1 MASDKEQCF
10 EDALDSY
17 NDAMPDEKKLNIKH
31 RQPWVQGQDGIWR
44 QEPRGFWAGVNSMM
58 KSVKFKLGLAPA
70 PGSAQQVRVP
80 DVTLDDHLVVDT
92 KFTRGDGTID
102 DWGKKPGAGNG
113 KTQRE
118 DYNDINKQ
126 TNPKAQ
132 DLKLDPK
139 SCKCQEQGEPQPVE
153 VPVMSPVPGM
163 FFAPLPSQ
171 FPMGGS
177 VPSTVPGGIPFRF
190 PIPIMP

>member
-1 MASDKEQCF
+1 MASTKEQCF

-17 NDAMPDEKKLNIKH
+17 NDAVEDSKKLNIKH
-31 RQPWVQGQDGIWR
+31 RQPWVQGQDGVWR

-58 KSVKFKLGLAPA
+58 KTVKFKLGLGPA

-80 DVTLDDHLVVDT
+80 DVTVDENLVVDT
-92 KFTRGDGTID
+92 KFTRSDGTID

-113 KTQRE
+113 KSQRE

-139 SCKCQEQGEPQPVE
+139 SCKCQEKGEPEPVE
-153 VPVMSPVPGM
+153 VPEMSPVPGV
-163 FFAPLPSQ
+163 FFAPLPGGL
-171 FPMGGS
+171 PM
-177 VPSTVPGGIPFRF
+177 PSGAPATAPAGIPILR
-190 PIPIMP
+190 PIFGIP